1 MTVFD
6 ETVKRA
12 LLGVA
17 GELQSTMASTPAWA
31 GGAGVRESDLQ
42 RAVCNALQAQLGSVA
57 SVEGPLPPG
66 VKECWAGWLGR
77 VDVLVRPEDSTEAY
91 IETKLCVTD
100 LLYEAVWD
108 ALKLALVTALS
119 ESASGYLIYAA
130 PQVGWT
136 PREDRPV
143 EIFEG
148 GTVGVFELLRDRHP
162 NAWSWCL
169 SGTKTTRPLNLPA
182 ELAVTNIGNAIVHA
196 PNADWELR
204 CVRVHGDARDGWIA
218 FDGEGWPQAAR
229 VGSG

>member
-1 MTVFD
+1 MAPAMD

-17 GELQSTMASTPAWA
+17 GELQSTMASMPEWA

-42 RAVCNALQAQLGSVA
+42 RAVCNSLQAQLGAVA
-57 SVEGPLPPG
+57 CVEGPLPAG

-77 VDVLVRPEDSTEAY
+77 VDVLARPDDSTDAY

-108 ALKLALVTALS
+108 ALKLALVTALA

-130 PQVGWT
+130 PEAGWT

-143 EIFEG
+143 EIFEE

-169 SGTKTTRPLNLPA
+169 SGTKTTRPLSLPA
-182 ELAVTNIGNAIVHA
+182 ELAVVKIGSAIIHA
-196 PNADWELR
+196 QDADWELR
-204 CVRVHGDARDGWIA
+204 CIRVQGDAREGWIA
-218 FDGEGWPQAAR
+218 FDGEGWPQAA
-229 VGSG
+229 